1 MRKMLH
7 NLVLLL
13 LVVPIL
19 TLAGPRSDFEQTDLD
34 KYVHQ
39 PDSAFSF
46 SIARIDEAKDYRT
59 ILVELVSQNY
69 LNSDDVDRTLW
80 KHSLKLVVPRVVQHD
95 TAMLMIGG
103 GDNNNQAISQ
113 PTDLAI
119 QFSVTTNSVVA
130 ELGMVPNQPLTFA
143 TDSKPRW
150 EDALIAYTWDK
161 FFKTGDSRWPARM
174 AMTKS
179 ATAAMTAIQR
189 LLAEEDVTI
198 KDFFVAG
205 ASKRGWTT
213 WTTAAVDDRVRAI
226 APIVI
231 DLLNIEPSFE
241 HHWRVYG
248 FWSPAIQDYVD
259 MSTTDWWRSA
269 ESHAL
274 FDLVAPLSYRDRYT
288 MPKLILNAAGD
299 EFFVPTS
306 SQFYYDKLPDEKY
319 LRYVPNVGHGIDD
332 SDALETVLAFYASI
346 LNQVTLPNIDW
357 VMLDDGA
364 IKVTTNVPPK
374 GVSVWSASNKSA
386 RDFRLPVIG
395 KSWVQTQ
402 ASKLSETRFKG
413 NVSDPDDGWRA
424 YFVEVVFDTPFGIP
438 FKLTSPVRVTPDRLP
453 FEYIPPKKPKGGFLS
468 QSEEN

>member
-1 MRKMLH
+1 
-7 NLVLLL
+7 
-13 LVVPIL
+13 
-19 TLAGPRSDFEQTDLD
+19 
-34 KYVHQ
+34 
-39 PDSAFSF
+39 
-46 SIARIDEAKDYRT
+46 
-59 ILVELVSQNY
+59 
-69 LNSDDVDRTLW
+69 
-80 KHSLKLVVPRVVQHD
+80 
-95 TAMLMIGG
+95 
-103 GDNNNQAISQ
+103 
-113 PTDLAI
+113 
-119 QFSVTTNSVVA
+119 
-130 ELGMVPNQPLTFA
+130 
-143 TDSKPRW
+143 
-150 EDALIAYTWDK
+150 
-161 FFKTGDSRWPARM
+161 M

-213 WTTAAVDDRVRAI
+213 WTTAAVDDRVRPI

-231 DLLNIEPSFE
+231 DLLNIEHSFE

-274 FDLVAPLSYRDRYT
+274 FDLVAPLSFRDRYT

-364 IKVTTNVPPK
+364 IEVTTNVPPK

-402 ASKLSETRFKG
+402 ASKLSETRFIG

-438 FKLTSPVRVTPDRLP
+438 FKLTSPVRVIPDRLP
-453 FEYIPPKKPKGGFLS
+453 FEYTPPKKPKGGFLS
-468 QSEEN
+468 QREED